1 MSELNKKYLDLG
13 GLKKYD
19 ELIKSFINSKNTALS
34 DAIAALD
41 AKIGTLDIEG
51 SDDKSLSEIVSEIY
65 SSIADIIVSQDTLKD
80 TLEAKDAELVAKD
93 EELAALIQG
102 IRDDLDWATGSNS
115 DNEATL
121 GEINNKVA
129 ALTELV
135 SKNTED
141 IAAATQ
147 AAADA
152 QAAATQS
159 LTDAKAYVDEKVD
172 GKFDVAGTAAGYNTA
187 MSERVSAVESDVAEL
202 KEIDYTELATQAAA
216 NAVAAVVAGADSDF
230 DTLKEVADWI
240 LSDTTGAAGIQIKVA
255 EHEDEIITL
264 TGDLDTL
271 EEKVEQDITNLTT
284 HMTEYAGKL
293 AEVDSTFVEVDGRL
307 DALEALE
314 GHTAIDVS
322 EIVSLFDTEA

>member
-19 ELIKSFINSKNTALS
+19 ELIKSFIHSKNTALS

-41 AKIGTLDIEG
+41 AKLGTLDIEG

-80 TLEAKDAELVAKD
+80 TLEAKDAELVSKD

-121 GEINNKVA
+121 GEINNKVV

-141 IAAATQ
+141 VAAATQ

-172 GKFDVAGTAAGYNTA
+172 GKFDAAGTAAGYNTA

-202 KEIDYTELATQAAA
+202 QSIDYTELATQAAA
-216 NAVAAVVAGADSDF
+216 DAVAAVVANADSDF

-255 EHEDEIITL
+255 EHTESITTL

-284 HMTEYAGKL
+284 HMSEAATAL
-293 AEVDSTFVEVDGRL
+293 AEVDGRL

-314 GHTAIDVS
+314 GHTAIKEE
-322 EIVSLFDTEA
+322 EIIGLFNTEA

>member
-80 TLEAKDAELVAKD
+80 TLEAKDAELVSKD

-141 IAAATQ
+141 VASATQ

-152 QAAATQS
+152 QAAAAQS
-159 LTDAKAYVDEKVD
+159 LTDAKAYVDGKVD
-172 GKFDVAGTAAGYNTA
+172 GKFDAAGTAAGYNTA

-202 KEIDYTELATQAAA
+202 KAIDYTELATQAAA
-216 NAVAAVVAGADSDF
+216 DAVAAVVAEADSDF

-255 EHEDEIITL
+255 EHTESITTL

-284 HMTEYAGKL
+284 HMSEAATAL
-293 AEVDSTFVEVDGRL
+293 AEVDVRL

-314 GHTAIDVS
+314 GHTAIEVS
-322 EIVSLFDTEA
+322 EIEGLFNTEA

>member
-65 SSIADIIVSQDTLKD
+65 SSIADIIVSQDTLKN
-80 TLEAKDAELVAKD
+80 TLEAKDAELVSKD

-115 DNEATL
+115 DNEATI
-121 GEINNKVA
+121 GELNNKVA

-152 QAAATQS
+152 QAAAAQS
-159 LTDAKAYVDEKVD
+159 LTDAKAYVDGKVD

-202 KEIDYTELATQAAA
+202 KAIDYTELATQAAA
-216 NAVAAVVAGADSDF
+216 DAVAAVVAEADSDF

-255 EHEDEIITL
+255 EHTESITTL

-284 HMTEYAGKL
+284 HMSEAATAL
-293 AEVDSTFVEVDGRL
+293 AEVDGRL
-307 DALEALE
+307 DVLEALE
-314 GHTAIDVS
+314 GHTAIEVS
-322 EIVSLFDTEA
+322 EIEGLFNTEA